1 MLKKS
6 KTQKRKPSPDSL
18 LLKTSKK
25 HQVSLTEKDLGK
37 VTGGMKVDVE
47 YKPQKPDGSI

>member
-1 MLKKS
+1 MLKKT
-6 KTQKRKPSPDSL
+6 KTQKRKPSPDS

-37 VTGGMKVDVE
+37 VTGGMKVNVE